1 MRVREKKDRAT
12 SEQVLDPR
20 TRLILYKMLNREVIM
35 EINGCISTGKEVRTH
50 GTRHT
55 ARHTRHTSLTVVD
68 WAMVVMVAGRP
79 MCTTRW
85 ARRASSW
92 R

>member
-35 EINGCISTGKEVRTH
+35 EINGCISTGKEVRTQRH
-50 GTRHT
+50 TRHT
-55 ARHTRHTSLTVVD
+55 ARHTRHTAHD
-68 WAMVVMVAGRP
+68 
-79 MCTTRW
+79 TRGT
-85 ARRASSW
+85 RV
-92 R
+92 

>member
-35 EINGCISTGKEVRTH
+35 EINGCISTGKEVRTTH
-50 GTRHT
+50 SDAQRHTTTHNDQRRGTR
-55 ARHTRHTSLTVVD
+55 A
-68 WAMVVMVAGRP
+68 
-79 MCTTRW
+79 
-85 ARRASSW
+85 
-92 R
+92 